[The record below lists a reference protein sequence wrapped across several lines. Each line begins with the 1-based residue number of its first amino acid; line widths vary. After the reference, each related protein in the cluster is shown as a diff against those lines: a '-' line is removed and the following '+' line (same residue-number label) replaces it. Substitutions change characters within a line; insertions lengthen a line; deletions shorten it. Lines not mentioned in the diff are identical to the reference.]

1 MSIARIISFR
11 GLGYNTYNKETY
23 ATGVTGTSD
32 CNDYIP
38 VFALWKH
45 LFLKIE
51 NTEIG
56 IMEYTLPIASIAQPL
71 RNYIRM
77 VQILIYG
84 TSSPLRGVFKLA
96 GENQYV
102 NLERG
107 LVYNDQGEIL
117 MCLAINKEYLLSVS
131 RSELESGV
139 APSTAFLLFTT
150 DALDRGVYKTFKKK
164 LQEHYIGLAQSL
176 KIDIVRT
183 SRVNEWLFKN
193 NVEKKEF
200 KSIQEMKEHVGSLPE
215 KIL

>member
-11 GLGYNTYNKETY
+11 GLGQDNYNKETY

-45 LFLKIE
+45 LFLKIK

-56 IMEYTLPIASIAQPL
+56 IVEYTLPIASTMQPL
-71 RNYIRM
+71 RNYMEMI
-77 VQILIYG
+77 QILIYG
-84 TSSPLRGVFKLA
+84 TSSPSRGVFKLA

-131 RSELESGV
+131 KSELESGV

-150 DALDRGVYKTFKKK
+150 DALDRDVYKAFKKK